1 VRERKFMNAKRGR
14 LKRCSFFA
22 EKLARFLGSKRRGGY
37 AWKWVLMRGEKQAH
51 AHTRE

>member
-1 VRERKFMNAKRGR
+1 MRERKFMNAKRGR

-37 AWKWVLMRGEKQAH
+37 AWKWVLMRGEKHAH
-51 AHTRE
+51 AHRRE